1 MNGAFEI
8 GGVGLASQ
16 QQALDIIANNIANLN
31 TPSFKRSD
39 VQFSEILAQRMD
51 SANPSAALSAPLFGA
66 GVSARSLLALSDQG
80 EIEHTGG
87 QLDLAIE
94 GQGFIELLGPRG
106 EPLLWRGGRLS
117 VREDGMLATS
127 DGVALRA
134 SINVPREARGI
145 EIAGDGSVK
154 ARIGE
159 GDSIDLGRISLVRL
173 DDETGIERRN
183 GGLYRPA
190 NGVRILE
197 APAGEDGMGVLV
209 QGAVEK
215 SNVDLNSEMVR
226 LMIVQRAYAA
236 NAQIVQAAD
245 QMMAVAN
252 GLRR

>member
-16 QQALDIIANNIANLN
+16 SQALDIIANNIANLN

-39 VQFSEILAQRMD
+39 VQFAEILAQRGD
-51 SANPSAALSAPLFGA
+51 AANPSTALGAQPYGA
-66 GVSARSLLALSDQG
+66 GVSAHSFLALSDQG
-80 EIEHTGG
+80 EIEHTGV

-94 GQGFIELLGPRG
+94 GQGFVELLGPGG

-117 VREDGMLATS
+117 VRDDGMLATA
-127 DGVALRA
+127 DGIALRA
-134 SINVPREARGI
+134 SINVPREARAI
-145 EIAGDGSVK
+145 EIAGDGAVR

-159 GDSIDLGRISLVRL
+159 SDAIDLGRINLVRL
-173 DDETGIERRN
+173 ENDAGIERRN

-190 NGVRILE
+190 DTARLIE
-197 APAGEDGMGVLV
+197 APSGEDGMGVLV